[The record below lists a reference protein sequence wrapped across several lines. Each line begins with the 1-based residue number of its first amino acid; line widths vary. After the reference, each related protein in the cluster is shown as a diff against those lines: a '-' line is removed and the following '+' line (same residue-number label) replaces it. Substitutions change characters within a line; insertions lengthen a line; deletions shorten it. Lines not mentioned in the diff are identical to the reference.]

1 MSTNQTNKD
10 MRELREELQ
19 HLSTLVQKNLKN
31 AAADAHSNVLGFSRS
46 DIRDLAHRAGETVRH
61 YVDDTSKQATEMRDK
76 AKSSIT
82 SHPFRS
88 VAAAVA
94 GGLILGALMRRK

>member
-19 HLSTLVQKNLKN
+19 HLSTLVQKNLKH
-31 AAADAHSNVLGFSRS
+31 AAEGAHSNVLGFSRA
-46 DIRDLAHRAGETVRH
+46 DIRDFAHRAGETVRH

-76 AKSSIT
+76 AKSEIK

-94 GGLILGALMRRK
+94 GGLILGALLRRK